1 MRLAGISVREESVAD
16 LARLLLDAGFD
27 DTADVLLL
35 ALDSE
40 QDLVA
45 LSAAD
50 REAILQVLV
59 DPPHGLAEVRSA
71 VLAEHER
78 PDR

>member
-1 MRLAGISVREESVAD
+1 VRLAAISVREENVAD

-27 DTADVLLL
+27 DTADVLLV
-35 ALDSE
+35 ALDAE

-50 REAILQVLV
+50 REAILQVLD
-59 DPPHGLAEVRSA
+59 DPPDGLAELRVA

-78 PDR
+78 PGR